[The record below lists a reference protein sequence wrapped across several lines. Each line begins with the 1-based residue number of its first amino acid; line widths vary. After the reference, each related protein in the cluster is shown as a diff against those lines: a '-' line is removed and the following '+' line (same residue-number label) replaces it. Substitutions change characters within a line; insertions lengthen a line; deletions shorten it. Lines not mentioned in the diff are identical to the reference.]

1 MVLAGAGLVSLPV
14 AARADEKPSA
24 LMTRLAPTTL
34 NGYVDTSAQWNLGTS
49 NANTPPYAF
58 SNGKADGFNLNV
70 VKLTLDKPADLKED
84 WGAGYRVDLLA
95 YNSR

>member
-1 MVLAGAGLVSLPV
+1 M
-14 AARADEKPSA
+14 
-24 LMTRLAPTTL
+24 
-34 NGYVDTSAQWNLGTS
+34 GYVDTSAQWNLGTS

-84 WGAGYRVDLLA
+84 WGAGYKVDLLA